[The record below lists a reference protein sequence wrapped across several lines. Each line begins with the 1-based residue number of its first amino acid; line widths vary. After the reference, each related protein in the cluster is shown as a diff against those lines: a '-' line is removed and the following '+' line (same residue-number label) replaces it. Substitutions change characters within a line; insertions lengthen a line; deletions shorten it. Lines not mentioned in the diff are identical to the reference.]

1 MVAVY
6 DIGLVSLPALHPH
19 LKWANVSFV
28 SRALLK
34 AEWVPV
40 GHHLLPG
47 TQEGFGHASSPSPGL
62 APSCASTPP
71 IPASFAIFYDDF
83 TSSVI

>member
-6 DIGLVSLPALHPH
+6 DIVLVSLPALPPH
-19 LKWANVSFV
+19 LKWVIVSFV
-28 SRALLK
+28 SWALVK

-47 TQEGFGHASSPSPGL
+47 TQEGFGHASSPSWGL
-62 APSCASTPP
+62 APSCASTLP
-71 IPASFAIFYDDF
+71 IPASFAIF
-83 TSSVI
+83 